1 VQVHRRQWWT
11 TAEHRCLPAR
21 RCRACGEC
29 ANIVDIQMRGYCMSC
44 IKSLDT
50 NETTICE
57 CVNAT
62 KHNYI
67 VGDRVLDAVHRSC
80 YGNWT

>member
-1 VQVHRRQWWT
+1 
-11 TAEHRCLPAR
+11 
-21 RCRACGEC
+21 
-29 ANIVDIQMRGYCMSC
+29 MSC